1 MRYRVQ
7 HLQQRNTCANGH
19 NQLNHYSSL
28 NKHRPLNKP
37 QDLHRQIGM
46 TLLELLIV
54 MSLIAMISLLAI
66 PHFQEYRARHEY
78 TQLFHLLRSHIYLA
92 RSHALITQ
100 HTVVLCSSS
109 DLKQC
114 GQNQWQ
120 HGILLY
126 VDRNNNRQRD
136 DDETII
142 STAATQLKYAQLT
155 WHGNASHPHNVVFQS
170 DSGLPRGSMG
180 HFLYCHSTDPALQHA
195 LPLGAMGH
203 LHSISTNQCR

>member
-1 MRYRVQ
+1 MRNSLKNL
-7 HLQQRNTCANGH
+7 HQQ
-19 NQLNHYSSL
+19 Q
-28 NKHRPLNKP
+28 
-37 QDLHRQIGM
+37 GM
-46 TLLELLIV
+46 TLIELLV
-54 MSLIAMISLLAI
+54 VFSLIAIISFISI
-66 PHFQEYRARHEY
+66 PHIEHYRARHEY
-78 TQLFHLLRSHIYLA
+78 SQLFHLLYSHIYLA

-109 DLKQC
+109 DLQHC
-114 GQNQWQ
+114 DQNQWQ

-136 DDETII
+136 DDESIL
-142 STAATQLKYAQLT
+142 SSAVTQLKYAKLT

-180 HFLYCHSTDPALQHA
+180 HFLYCHLTDHTLQQA

-203 LHSISTNQCR
+203 LHSIPSKQCL